1 MVLKPR
7 LPAIRALHIAT
18 LCRDHIINDFILSV
32 AIGTNQPHLCL
43 CLLCFLHRMLCSLC
57 RKVIFASPPS
67 RYSIESRMMLGHNR
81 HVEAGARVIELEN
94 VAYSYGGG
102 ELLSDISVKLAPGS
116 FHFLTGPS
124 GAGKTTLL
132 KLCYGALLPS
142 AGYIRLFQTDVRS
155 LERDDVAQLR
165 RKIGVV
171 HQNVQFL
178 DHLSV
183 TDNVALPLTVSGRQ
197 AEVAGNDLP
206 ELMNWVGLTNRADAK
221 PPELSGGERQRAAL
235 ARAVIMSPDIVLADE
250 PTGNIDW
257 EMSQR
262 LLTLLVELNRMGKTV
277 LIATHDLSLIRAAK
291 AQVQARV
298 LRISNRRVQLAGA
311 DL

>member
-1 MVLKPR
+1 MR
-7 LPAIRALHIAT
+7 W
-18 LCRDHIINDFILSV
+18 
-32 AIGTNQPHLCL
+32 
-43 CLLCFLHRMLCSLC
+43 
-57 RKVIFASPPS
+57 
-67 RYSIESRMMLGHNR
+67 
-81 HVEAGARVIELEN
+81 AGANVIELEN

-142 AGYIRLFQTDVRS
+142 AGYVRLFQTDVRS

-171 HQNVQFL
+171 HQDVQFL

-183 TDNVALPLTVSGRQ
+183 TDNVALPLTVSGRH
-197 AEVAGNDLP
+197 AEAAGPDLA
-206 ELMNWVGLTNRADAK
+206 ELLNWVGLTNRAEAH
-221 PPELSGGERQRAAL
+221 PPQLSGGERQRAAL

-277 LIATHDLSLIRAAK
+277 LIATHDLGLIRAAK

>member
-1 MVLKPR
+1 MR
-7 LPAIRALHIAT
+7 W
-18 LCRDHIINDFILSV
+18 
-32 AIGTNQPHLCL
+32 
-43 CLLCFLHRMLCSLC
+43 
-57 RKVIFASPPS
+57 
-67 RYSIESRMMLGHNR
+67 
-81 HVEAGARVIELEN
+81 AGANVIELEN

-142 AGYIRLFQTDVRS
+142 AGYVRLFQTDVRS

-171 HQNVQFL
+171 HQDVQFL

-183 TDNVALPLTVSGRQ
+183 TDNVALPLTVSGRH
-197 AEVAGNDLP
+197 AEAAGPDLA
-206 ELMNWVGLTNRADAK
+206 ELMNWVGLTNRAEAH
-221 PPELSGGERQRAAL
+221 PPQLSGGERQRAAL

-277 LIATHDLSLIRAAK
+277 LIATHDLGLIRAAK